1 VKFDDAS
8 DVWEIP
14 GAGISNRTLSTFT
27 SPTDV
32 FPSSFPE
39 IVNCF
44 ESGVMLKK
52 MLVFLESLS
61 LTWNG

>member
-1 VKFDDAS
+1 VKFDDAI

-14 GAGISNRTLSTFT
+14 GAGISNRTLSTFK

-39 IVNCF
+39 IVF
-44 ESGVMLKK
+44 KSRVMLKK
-52 MLVFLESLS
+52 MLVFLVSL
-61 LTWNG
+61 

>member
-1 VKFDDAS
+1 MKFDDAI

-14 GAGISNRTLSTFT
+14 GAGISNRTLSTFK

-44 ESGVMLKK
+44 KSRVMLKK
-52 MLVFLESLS
+52 MLVFLVSL
-61 LTWNG
+61 